1 MIQAKTR
8 LRAVGNSVGLTIPRE
23 VVQQLGVTKGEDV
36 FLIQHEDGF
45 LLTAFDPDFAEKMA
59 IFDDVRRKYR
69 NSLREL
75 AK

>member
-45 LLTAFDPDFAEKMA
+45 LLTAFDPVFAEKMA